1 MSAGSQDPKT
11 SSPAA
16 GESPENA
23 APDAPAAPDAEETL
37 PEEEPSRGKRP
48 RGSSSV
54 AELERSLEN
63 EGEFA
68 AAEGEEPAVSREL
81 QLEAQIERL
90 QSEVD
95 AHRDKW
101 LRSMAELDNFRKRS
115 RRECESSLNLARAE
129 LLKQM
134 LEVLDN
140 FDRALD
146 AFEQA
151 EEPPSETFVKGVRL
165 IQDQMLRVL
174 RDNGVT
180 KIEAVGEPF
189 DPNLHEAVSQIETDE
204 VESQHVAHVVKEGWR
219 LDDMVLRP
227 AMVVVAR

>member
-1 MSAGSQDPKT
+1 MSAGSHDSKQPDEKDRVD
-11 SSPAA
+11 AA
-16 GESPENA
+16 PSDADSGTTAEPD
-23 APDAPAAPDAEETL
+23 PDAPRRA
-37 PEEEPSRGKRP
+37 P
-48 RGSSSV
+48 RGASSV
-54 AELERSLEN
+54 AELELSLDDEAAGPSD
-63 EGEFA
+63 EGD
-68 AAEGEEPAVSREL
+68 EPAVSREV

-95 AHRDKW
+95 AQKDKW
-101 LRSMAELDNFRKRS
+101 LRSMAEMDNFRKRS
-115 RRECESSLNLARAE
+115 RRELQSSLNLARAE

-146 AFEQA
+146 AFDQA
-151 EEPPSETFVKGVRL
+151 EEPPSETFIKGVRL

-174 RDNGVT
+174 RENGAKPV
-180 KIEAVGEPF
+180 EAAGAAF

-204 VESQHVAHVVKEGWR
+204 VESQHVAHVIKEGWS